1 MEEQIK
7 KLAKLNEDNQEDYD
21 NRLAEDMLNRSTK
34 IVGVKYESKVEKGVF
49 EGREYSYFTSLENP
63 QIGDIVECPTKYGP
77 SIGMITRLNVAEE
90 EIKHIEKYMKN
101 ILIKYNR
108 ELYLQG
114 KIEIEEV
121 VRNGTE
127 D

>member
-1 MEEQIK
+1 MG
-7 KLAKLNEDNQEDYD
+7 D
-21 NRLAEDMLNRSTK
+21 RK
-34 IVGVKYESKVEKGVF
+34 IVCVKYESKVEKGVF